1 MPEVGVPCR
10 ALRQEM
16 KKFWLTEPGI
26 HVILLMILRD
36 NALQSLFKAI
46 YSGPPNGA
54 KAIRTAGSTADRR
67 RKLPL
72 LIEFLRFGA
81 QRGQNAPVPER
92 VSQHF

>member
-46 YSGPPNGA
+46 YSGPP
-54 KAIRTAGSTADRR
+54 K
-67 RKLPL
+67 
-72 LIEFLRFGA
+72 
-81 QRGQNAPVPER
+81 RG
-92 VSQHF
+92 

>member
-1 MPEVGVPCR
+1 MISI
-10 ALRQEM
+10 EM

-72 LIEFLRFGA
+72 LIEFLRDNDETGFKPCVGSRA
-81 QRGQNAPVPER
+81 AALL
-92 VSQHF
+92 F